1 MSMPSNTKTWDQL
14 LAGLQG
20 MPIGMVL
27 FTLATSEGE
36 SELLTLGMFKG
47 KARLKITEPG
57 AKRWVEVRRPDAL
70 RLRDALNALLAGE
83 VVEDV
88 EAGGKK

>member
-36 SELLTLGMFKG
+36 SELLTLGMLRG
-47 KARLKITEPG
+47 RPG
-57 AKRWVEVRRPDAL
+57 
-70 RLRDALNALLAGE
+70 
-83 VVEDV
+83 
-88 EAGGKK
+88 

>member
-1 MSMPSNTKTWDQL
+1 
-14 LAGLQG
+14 
-20 MPIGMVL
+20 
-27 FTLATSEGE
+27 
-36 SELLTLGMFKG
+36 
-47 KARLKITEPG
+47 LKITEPG